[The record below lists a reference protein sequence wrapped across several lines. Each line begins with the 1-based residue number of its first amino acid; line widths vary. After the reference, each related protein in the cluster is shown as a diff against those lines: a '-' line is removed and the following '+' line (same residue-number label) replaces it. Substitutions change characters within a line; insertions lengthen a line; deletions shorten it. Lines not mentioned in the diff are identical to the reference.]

1 MNRIKSTFWGVC
13 IFLLGCAVANV
24 AGPLLVPPIR
34 AGTSPQKWEQLCVPA
49 KDAASDAKTVPLPYA
64 HTVNLPTG
72 WNHVLASYGEQGW
85 ELVQMYG
92 SADELRVACFK
103 RPR

>member
-1 MNRIKSTFWGVC
+1 MSRIQGTFSAGC
-13 IFLLGCAVANV
+13 IFLLGCAVASV

-34 AGTSPQKWEQLCVPA
+34 AGTTPQKWEQLCVPA
-49 KDAASDAKTVPLPYA
+49 KDVAAGTQLVQHPYA
-64 HTVNLPTG
+64 HTVNMPTG
-72 WNHVLASYGEQGW
+72 WNKVLESYGEQGW

-92 SADELRVACFK
+92 SDEMRAACFK